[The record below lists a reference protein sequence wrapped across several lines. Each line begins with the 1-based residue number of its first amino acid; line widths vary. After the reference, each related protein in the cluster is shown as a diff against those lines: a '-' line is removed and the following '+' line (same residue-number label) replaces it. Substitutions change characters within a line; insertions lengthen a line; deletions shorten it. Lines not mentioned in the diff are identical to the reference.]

1 MLAKNHKK
9 PKAKKGGNYS
19 IIKLTKIIKYD
30 SIYNIF
36 REISD
41 QWYLFITASCSYVNN
56 ISGTGWHW
64 SDGSFDQ

>member
-9 PKAKKGGNYS
+9 PKAKNGENYS

-41 QWYLFITASCSYVNN
+41 Q
-56 ISGTGWHW
+56 
-64 SDGSFDQ
+64 